1 MMARS
6 RILLVAVIAFLAA
19 VAGVAV
25 GRLLFPAPQ
34 PSETELHALLHR
46 QLDLTAEQHTKLDTI
61 ERDFAARRQALELG
75 MRSDN
80 ARLAEAIAAEQGYG
94 PRVSAA
100 IDHSHMLMGDLQKI
114 TLEHIFAM
122 RSVLRPEQKAKFDRA
137 VVKALTEPQP

>member
-1 MMARS
+1 MPKG
-6 RILLVAVIAFLAA
+6 RIVLIAVIAFLAA
-19 VAGVAV
+19 LAGVAT
-25 GRLLFPAPQ
+25 GRLLFPAPE

-46 QLDLTAEQHTKLDTI
+46 QLDLTADQHAKLEKI
-61 ERDFAARRQALELG
+61 EETFAARRKTLEAG

-100 IDHSHMLMGDLQKI
+100 IDHSHMLMGDLQKV

-122 RSVLRPEQKAKFDRA
+122 RAVLSPDQKAKFDRA
-137 VVKALTEPQP
+137 VVKALTDPQP

>member
-1 MMARS
+1 MTKS
-6 RILLVAVIAFLAA
+6 RIALVAIIAFLAA
-19 VAGVAV
+19 LAGVAA
-25 GRLLFPAPQ
+25 GRIMLPAPQ

-46 QLDLTAEQHTKLDTI
+46 QMDLTADQHARLDRIEQ
-61 ERDFAARRQALELG
+61 DFAVRRKALERG

-100 IDHSHMLMGDLQKI
+100 IDHSHMLMGDLQKV

-122 RSVLRPEQKAKFDRA
+122 RAVLRPDQKARFDRA
-137 VVKALTEPQP
+137 VTKALTDPKP

>member
-1 MMARS
+1 MSKS
-6 RILLVAVIAFLAA
+6 RLALVVAIAFLAA
-19 VAGVAV
+19 LAGVAV
-25 GRLLFPAPQ
+25 GRLLFPPPP

-46 QLDLTAEQHTKLDTI
+46 QLDLTPEQHAKLERI
-61 ERDFAARRQALELG
+61 ESEFSTRRKALELG

-100 IDHSHMLMGDLQKI
+100 IDHSHGLMGEMQKI

-122 RSVLRPEQKAKFDRA
+122 RAVLRPDQKAKFDRA
-137 VVKALTEPQP
+137 VVKALTEPQS